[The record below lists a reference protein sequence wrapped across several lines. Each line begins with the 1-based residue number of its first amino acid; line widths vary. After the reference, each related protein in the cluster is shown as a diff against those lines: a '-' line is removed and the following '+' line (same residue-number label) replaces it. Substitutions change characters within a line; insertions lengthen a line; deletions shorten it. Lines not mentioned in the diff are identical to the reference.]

1 MRSKDFPL
9 LSIVNINLK
18 SLDLSLIELKKKV
31 YFCIEMKT
39 YQTKTFDP
47 KELSIPKT
55 HHLLLGAIGPRP
67 IAFVSSVDKEGNHN
81 VAPFSFFN
89 AFGANPPIIIFS
101 PARAGKTL
109 ELKHTYLNVK
119 EVPEV
124 VVNIVTYDIVQ
135 QVNYA
140 SSPFAKGIDEFIQ
153 AGFTPV
159 DSDLVRPKRV
169 KESAAQYECKV
180 LEIKETGVGGASGN
194 LIICEVVK
202 IHIHEDVLT
211 EDDEIDQMK
220 IDLVGRMG
228 GSWYC
233 RAVPENMFEVHRPFT
248 KVGIGFPAIPDDI
261 KFSKILTGNDLGILA
276 GIDEIPDET
285 TVNEFKLL
293 ELSDFF
299 ISFESKPKELE
310 LALHRHAQKLIK
322 ENKIMEAWM
331 TLLAFNNG

>member
-1 MRSKDFPL
+1 M
-9 LSIVNINLK
+9 K
-18 SLDLSLIELKKKV
+18 SYAS
-31 YFCIEMKT
+31 
-39 YQTKTFDP
+39 KTFDP
-47 KELSIPKT
+47 KELSIQKT

-81 VAPFSFFN
+81 LAPFSFFN
-89 AFGANPPIIIFS
+89 AFGANPPILIFS
-101 PARAGKTL
+101 PARSGKTH
-109 ELKHTYLNVK
+109 ESKHTYLNVK

-135 QVNYA
+135 KVNYA
-140 SSPFAKGIDEFIQ
+140 SSPFARGVNEFIE
-153 AGFTPV
+153 AGFTPL
-159 DSDLVRPKRV
+159 DADLVRPKRV
-169 KESAAQYECKV
+169 MESAAQYECKV
-180 LEIKETGVGGASGN
+180 LEVKETGFGGASGN
-194 LIICEVVK
+194 LIICEVIK

-211 EDDEIDQMK
+211 EKDEIDQFK

-248 KVGIGFPAIPDDI
+248 EIGIGFPHLPEDI
-261 KFSKILTGNDLGILA
+261 RNSSVLTGNDLGILV

-285 TVNEFKLL
+285 SVNEYKLL

-299 ISFESKPKELE
+299 ISLESKPKELE
-310 LALHRHAQKLIK
+310 LALHQHAKELIQK
-322 ENKIMEAWM
+322 NKIKEAWM